1 MGKPKQISF
10 LNNLINSIVNNPL
23 IKEIMDNYGNM
34 LCVLILSILA
44 LHVILKCQQK
54 VKENFEGKVGLEKTE
69 TIPFKTFKE
78 IKSGAPTVKI
88 YQTYPDVDPK
98 LIYLDK
104 DGDYYYLY
112 ISKDTSTYYLSLETG
127 EDEFLTNPIDLTSI
141 ENEGDTNKID
151 RLLGLTTSSPPKILK
166 FDIVSNKKDASQFI
180 FKETETLNT
189 YKIYA
194 TLGKKIHRDYTFS
207 YYFPIKNDSGN
218 LKSNIIMPSGDDNK
232 KNIENYL
239 EGASELTITTGTT
252 VAAVIKPESVKLEIF
267 PNQNKLTLHFEVEN
281 QENIDNFLVVLA
293 KYDKN
298 KKHMGHFKVHASKED
313 DDDSH
318 VGQDTLQG
326 KTQMCIKKDNRI
338 KCSKTFID
346 IDHVDLNGDVLYYK
360 IGVAA
365 IDIEGNMF
373 KEGFVHPYNLPGGYP
388 FFVMSKSV
396 EEMDRFIKMAREDEL
411 LKTSPSL
418 YEAAVS
424 NAGGTY
430 EFISK
435 QLGGY
440 PDGLNL
446 DTTKNTLNEL
456 IDKSMSLGQI
466 NVNVSSD

>member
-10 LNNLINSIVNNPL
+10 LNKLINSIVNNPL

-54 VKENFEGKVGLEKTE
+54 VKENFEGKDGMEKTE
-69 TIPFKTFKE
+69 TVPFNTIQKIERGSTE
-78 IKSGAPTVKI
+78 IKI
-88 YQTYPDVDPK
+88 YKTYPGADPK

-112 ISKDTSTYYLSLETG
+112 ISKDTSTYYLSLETERDVFLKTPIELTSMVKDDDTLDESKQ
-127 EDEFLTNPIDLTSI
+127 EDVIDLLGS
-141 ENEGDTNKID
+141 TNN
-151 RLLGLTTSSPPKILK
+151 LK
-166 FDIVSNKKDASQFI
+166 FDIVSDKRDASRFI
-180 FKETETLNT
+180 FKNKGQTSDG
-189 YKIYA
+189 KIKYNIYS
-194 TLGKKIHRDYTFS
+194 TLGKKIHRDNTFS
-207 YYFPIKNDSGN
+207 YYFPINVDSGY
-218 LKSNIIMPSGDDNK
+218 LVSKISEPRTDSDK

-239 EGASELTITTGTT
+239 AAPIELTITRGTTT

-365 IDIEGNMF
+365 ID
-373 KEGFVHPYNLPGGYP
+373 K
-388 FFVMSKSV
+388 
-396 EEMDRFIKMAREDEL
+396 
-411 LKTSPSL
+411 
-418 YEAAVS
+418 
-424 NAGGTY
+424 
-430 EFISK
+430 
-435 QLGGY
+435 
-440 PDGLNL
+440 
-446 DTTKNTLNEL
+446 
-456 IDKSMSLGQI
+456 
-466 NVNVSSD
+466 

>member
-54 VKENFEGKVGLEKTE
+54 VKENFQGKVGLEKTE
-69 TIPFKTFKE
+69 TVPFNTIQKIE
-78 IKSGAPTVKI
+78 RGSAEVKI
-88 YQTYPDVDPK
+88 YQTYPDEGK
-98 LIYLDK
+98 IIQLDK

-127 EDEFLTNPIDLTSI
+127 NDEFLKNPIDLTSMVKDD
-141 ENEGDTNKID
+141 DTLDKSKQEEVRD
-151 RLLGLTTSSPPKILK
+151 LLNIPSNLE

-218 LKSNIIMPSGDDNK
+218 LKSNIIMPSGDDNE

-281 QENIDNFLVVLA
+281 QDNIDNFLVVLA